1 MQNSFVPLIDL
12 PTRVTRNTASSIDH
26 ILLNAVVITTA
37 QLHSTKPE
45 LRFCS
50 GSNPARGVSEIC
62 AGEYIKDFKYL
73 QYINWNNILNDNTNK
88 SYEKKFG
95 ELNDVAFLEM
105 KI

>member
-1 MQNSFVPLIDL
+1 MQNSFVPQIDL

-26 ILLNAVVITTA
+26 ILLNAAVITTA
-37 QLHSTKPE
+37 HLHSTKPE

-73 QYINWNNILNDNTNK
+73 QYINWNDILNDNTNK